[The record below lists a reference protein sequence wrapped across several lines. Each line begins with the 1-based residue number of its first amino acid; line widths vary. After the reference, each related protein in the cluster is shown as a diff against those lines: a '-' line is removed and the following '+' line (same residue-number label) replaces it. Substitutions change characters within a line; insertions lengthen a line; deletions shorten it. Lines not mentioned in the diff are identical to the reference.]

1 MPTSADGRA
10 LTDWAQEVVGDL
22 VGALNV
28 RFDGVT
34 ETVALVPRAFAL
46 TDCSPVW
53 GGLLGG

>member
-28 RFDGVT
+28 RFDRVT
-34 ETVALVPRAFAL
+34 ETVALVPKGVRA
-46 TDCSPVW
+46 SRSR
-53 GGLLGG
+53 